1 VDTAAASEAILIVGG
16 GPAGT
21 VLAGRLARQGH
32 AVTLVGAP
40 RAAAWE
46 GLSPRV
52 VEALR
57 RAGCAHAAEAAG
69 VPARRLAHW
78 NGATSEHNEEY
89 VLARAAFDAALK
101 RDAQDAGV
109 TVVAASVA
117 RLGKDGP
124 LWAACDAGGSVL
136 GSGRFL
142 VEARGRRA
150 PAAGRVV
157 AGGPRTVAV
166 VRSYRGAP
174 PERPVSAAASFPDGW
189 AWMAAFPDGTRV
201 VQFLLSADA
210 VPMRAGLIALHEELM
225 RAVPE
230 AADWVAG
237 ATPVDSA
244 TTRDATATLRGD
256 LVEVDYLRV
265 GDAAVTIDPLSG
277 NGVFEAL
284 RGAFAASAAVATL
297 LASPDD
303 LPLVRRFVEERASA
317 LFHHAAEIGRAF
329 YRGETRWTDRPFWRE
344 RAGWPAAEEPADN
357 EPAPAPA
364 PGIRAQAVVVGER
377 VAEREVLVT
386 PQHPRG
392 VLTIAG
398 VELAPL
404 LKRAQVVGED
414 ALAGDASTQAALAWL
429 KANRF
434 LERSSAS
441 TGP

>member
-1 VDTAAASEAILIVGG
+1 MDTAAASEAILIVGA

-21 VLAGRLARQGH
+21 VLARRLARLGH

-57 RAGCAHAAEAAG
+57 RAGCENAAEAAG

-89 VLARAAFDAALK
+89 VLARAAFDAALR

-109 TVVAASVA
+109 AVVAASVA

-124 LWAACDAGGSVL
+124 LWVARDAGGSVL

-225 RAVPE
+225 RAVP
-230 AADWVAG
+230 AAAAWVAG
-237 ATPVDSA
+237 ATPVDAA

-256 LVEVDYLRV
+256 LVDTDCLRV

-284 RGAFAASAAVATL
+284 RGAFAASAAVGTL

-317 LFHHAAEIGRAF
+317 LFHHAAGIGRAF

-344 RAGWPAAEEPADN
+344 RAGWPAEDDPAEVL
-357 EPAPAPA
+357 A
-364 PGIRAQAVVVGER
+364 PGVRAQAVVVGDR

-414 ALAGDASTQAALAWL
+414 ALAGDDSTRAALAWL

>member
-1 VDTAAASEAILIVGG
+1 MDTAAASEAILIVGG

>member
-89 VLARAAFDAALK
+89 VLARAAFDAALR

-117 RLGKDGP
+117 RLGRDGP
-124 LWAACDAGGSVL
+124 LWVARDAGGEIL

-166 VRSYRGAP
+166 VRSYRGAS

-201 VQFLLSADA
+201 VQFLLAADA

-230 AADWVAG
+230 AAAWVAG

-256 LVEVDYLRV
+256 LAEVDYLRV

-284 RGAFAASAAVATL
+284 RGAFAASAAVGTL
-297 LASPDD
+297 LASPGE

-344 RAGWPAAEEPADN
+344 RTGWPADGEPAN
-357 EPAPAPA
+357 GEPAETPA
-364 PGIRAQAVVVGER
+364 PGVRAQAVVVGER

-404 LKRAQVVGED
+404 LKRAQALGED